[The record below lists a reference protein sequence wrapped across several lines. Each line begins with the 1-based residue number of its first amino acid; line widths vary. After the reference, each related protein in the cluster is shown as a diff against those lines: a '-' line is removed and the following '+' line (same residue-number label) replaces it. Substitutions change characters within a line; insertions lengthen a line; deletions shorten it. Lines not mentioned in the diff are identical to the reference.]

1 MNGQW
6 SLDALYLGFDDPK
19 YLADREK
26 LTALCAELNAFV
38 PQMNSMSPTEAL
50 HKALTLQEEISVTSS
65 LLGGYAHLRSA
76 TNARDSEAVSH
87 SGQLQ
92 AISGSI
98 AGAKA
103 AIEAY
108 IASVEDLES
117 IIASDPLLEE
127 YRFRLESI
135 KNDSKYL
142 LSAREEE
149 IMARMDISGGSAWSQ
164 QQGQLTS
171 NVVVDYKGGKTNLSA
186 IRNMA
191 YEADPEVRKSAYEAE
206 LACYPKVSDAVAF
219 SLNSIKL
226 QVINACQ
233 LRGYESPLDQ
243 TLKQARMKRETLDAL
258 MDAMNDYLPKF
269 WEYLKVKAKALGHK
283 NGLPWYDLFAPMG
296 SNSKRYTIEDARDYL
311 LNVFSSFDSQLHD
324 MVAQAFAENWI
335 DFYPKDGKRG
345 GAFCSGV
352 QALRQSRILTNFD
365 GSFSD
370 VLTLAHELGHAYH
383 NVQIY
388 DQRPLNKSY
397 SMPVAETA
405 SNFNECIVNGYAY
418 KHAASDD
425 ERLALVESQL
435 SDTTQII
442 CDIMS
447 RYLFETKVFENRS
460 SQFMGSDEL
469 CQIMLQAQKTAY
481 GDGLDHNVLHPYMW
495 VCKSH
500 YYSTGRSFYNY
511 PYAFGGLFA
520 RGLYAQYEEE
530 GAAFV
535 PKYKKLLNA
544 TTVNSVED
552 TAKIAGIDLT
562 DKAFWA
568 KGLESYAQLVEE
580 FVKLVNL

>member
-6 SLDALYLGFDDPK
+6 SLDALYRGFDDPK

-26 LTALCAELNAFV
+26 LTNLCAELNALV
-38 PQMNSMSPTEAL
+38 PQLNSMAPAEAL
-50 HKALTLQEEISVTSS
+50 RKALALQEEITVTSS
-65 LLGGYAHLRSA
+65 LLGGYAHLRTA
-76 TNARDSEAVSH
+76 TNARDTEAVSH

-92 AISGSI
+92 AVSGTV
-98 AGAKA
+98 AGANA

-108 IASVEDLES
+108 IAGIENLDAV
-117 IIASDPLLEE
+117 IASDPLLEE

-135 KNDSKYL
+135 KADSRYL
-142 LSAREEE
+142 LTAREEE
-149 IMARMDISGGSAWSQ
+149 IMARMEISGGSAWSQ

-191 YEADPEVRKSAYEAE
+191 YEADPEVRRSAYEAE
-206 LACYPKVSDAVAF
+206 LACYPKISDAVAF

-226 QVINACQ
+226 QVINTCE
-233 LRGYESPLDQ
+233 LRGYDSPLDQ
-243 TLKQARMKRETLDAL
+243 TLKRARMKRETLDAL
-258 MDAMNDYLPKF
+258 LSAMDDYLPKF
-269 WEYLKVKAKALGHK
+269 WEYLKTKAHALGHE

-296 SNSKRYTIEDARDYL
+296 SNTKRYTIEDSRDYL
-311 LNVFSSFDSQLHD
+311 LHVFASFDPQLHD
-324 MVAQAFAENWI
+324 MVAQAYADSWI

-345 GAFCSGV
+345 GAFCSGM
-352 QALRQSRILTNFD
+352 QAIRQSRILTNFD

-370 VLTLAHELGHAYH
+370 VLTLAHELGHAFH

-388 DQRPLNKSY
+388 DQRPLNKRY

-405 SNFNECIVNGYAY
+405 SNFNECIVNGYALA
-418 KHAASDD
+418 HAGSDD
-425 ERLALVESQL
+425 ERIALIESQL

-442 CDIMS
+442 CDILS
-447 RYLFETKVFENRS
+447 RYLFETAVFENRS
-460 SQFMGSDEL
+460 SKFMGSDAL
-469 CQIMLQAQKTAY
+469 CQIMLDAQKRAY
-481 GDGLDHNVLHPYMW
+481 GDGLDHKILHPYMW

-500 YYSTGRSFYNY
+500 YYSTGNSFYNF

-530 GAAFV
+530 GTAFV
-535 PKYKKLLNA
+535 PKYKKLLN
-544 TTVNSVED
+544 TTPVASVED

-568 KGLESYAQLVEE
+568 RGLASYAQMVDE
-580 FVKLVNL
+580 FVRLVNK

>member
-117 IIASDPLLEE
+117 VIASDPLLEE

-324 MVAQAFAENWI
+324 MVARRLQRTGSTFIEGWQARRCLLQRRPGPASEP
-335 DFYPKDGKRG
+335 YPD
-345 GAFCSGV
+345 
-352 QALRQSRILTNFD
+352 QLRR
-365 GSFSD
+365 
-370 VLTLAHELGHAYH
+370 
-383 NVQIY
+383 
-388 DQRPLNKSY
+388 
-397 SMPVAETA
+397 
-405 SNFNECIVNGYAY
+405 
-418 KHAASDD
+418 
-425 ERLALVESQL
+425 QL
-435 SDTTQII
+435 
-442 CDIMS
+442 
-447 RYLFETKVFENRS
+447 
-460 SQFMGSDEL
+460 
-469 CQIMLQAQKTAY
+469 
-481 GDGLDHNVLHPYMW
+481 
-495 VCKSH
+495 
-500 YYSTGRSFYNY
+500 
-511 PYAFGGLFA
+511 
-520 RGLYAQYEEE
+520 
-530 GAAFV
+530 
-535 PKYKKLLNA
+535 
-544 TTVNSVED
+544 
-552 TAKIAGIDLT
+552 
-562 DKAFWA
+562 
-568 KGLESYAQLVEE
+568 
-580 FVKLVNL
+580 